1 MARRRFLERRRTEAF
16 RRRQRFYRLLGP
28 GLLLLAAVVAD
39 ACFLLRWDPFYND
52 GRPLAPLWTAA
63 RFLAVNFFV
72 ARLLLHLWFEVR
84 YVVGRAVLRRA
95 PWFALQAVL
104 LALPFT
110 LPLLGLFGYTV
121 HAPAAFAGR
130 FPATRHSW
138 HLSQARPEKCFEDAR
153 YLYCA
158 YAETGAAG
166 GGGEAVRVIRCRKD
180 AIPRVRAIRD
190 RLTTELAEALD
201 RTPPERQDALMA
213 DLAKR
218 EDEAL
223 RGLVEVSA
231 VGVVPSG
238 AEAQISFRTRGRRLY
253 VLWASGARVRRAF
266 TEDRGASWSEF
277 SEISAGD
284 PGLARLP
291 PVGDR
296 FIRVS
301 SGEAFIGSQRGI
313 ELGSLSGWQLVETPE
328 AAHLLFI
335 REGRLCHAR
344 YDKAPGAW
352 GRPFRGRAGLIEQLR
367 SEARALAGGR
377 TIPGLGGGGATP
389 ELDGLRGE
397 CRKRLRRADEL
408 KRRLD
413 ALEKEYAGG
422 RTHLGLVERKLLAI
436 EGKLRPEAA
445 TAAGPGPALSADM
458 DDFEAAVARMN
469 AVRDALDRTRDALY
483 AADDLLD
490 GVAAALDDAAAGL
503 RENRALFDSFRELLI
518 GALVKRAVPAEEQLR
533 RFRDQKDV
541 EEEELRR
548 ALQHMFQGGVEW
560 FEEWSKLD
568 RRRRELLLAAR
579 VPVLTSLPEARERM
593 DALLRTLDGAQRQAR
608 ALLGEIENLRARLDL
623 PYRVIPLDGAG
634 APERCALY
642 RGRGSGGPSLLARV
656 RVRPDDDGA
665 PPRTIWLG
673 SRDDGATW
681 RSLRGR
687 PSFSRLAGHT
697 LLLGTDADGRGV
709 LDRLIAGSRFYF
721 RPAVIGAS
729 LLIAFAFSTVLALLS
744 AAVCRP
750 RIRWQYLFIRLSNVL
765 INGISS
771 LPAIIVLICVFVA
784 VASRAGG
791 AADYD
796 WILVFAIVFTQIPS
810 VYNYV
815 HDAVAHYRDSEML
828 AHDLNIGL
836 SWTRIVIGRILRERC
851 LGIFLIQAF
860 YILGYVILFETTLS
874 YLGFAP
880 PGDLDS
886 WGKLLVE
893 EGRLPMARFL
903 QAGEAGANP
912 LVFAAPLAMILFTI
926 YATNCIG
933 RLLTRSLRDERVQG
947 GR

>member
-72 ARLLLHLWFEVR
+72 ARLLLYLWFEVR

-95 PWFALQAVL
+95 PSFALQAVI

-110 LPLLGLFGYTV
+110 LPLLGIFGYTV

-138 HLSQARPEKCFEDAR
+138 RLSQARPEQCFEDAR

-158 YAETGAAG
+158 YAEADAG
-166 GGGEAVRVIRCRKD
+166 RGEAVRVIRCRKD

-190 RLTTELAEALD
+190 RLTTELAEGLE

-213 DLAKR
+213 DLAMR

-223 RGLVEVSA
+223 RGLVEVNE

-253 VLWASGARVRRAF
+253 VLWRSGARVRRAF
-266 TEDRGASWSEF
+266 TDDRGASWSEF
-277 SEISAGD
+277 SETSAGD
-284 PGLARLP
+284 PGLARLH

-313 ELGSLSGWQLVETPE
+313 ELGSLSGRQLVETPA

-352 GRPFRGRAGLIEQLR
+352 GRPFRGRARLIEQLR

-377 TIPGLGGGGATP
+377 SVPGLGGGGAAP
-389 ELDGLRGE
+389 ELDGLRSE

-445 TAAGPGPALSADM
+445 AAGEPRPAPPADM

-503 RENRALFDSFRELLI
+503 GENRALFDSFRELLI

-533 RFRDQKDV
+533 RFRDRKDV
-541 EEEELRR
+541 EEEALRR
-548 ALQHMFQGGVEW
+548 ALQQMFQGGVEW
-560 FEEWSKLD
+560 FEEWNKLD

-579 VPVLTSLPEARERM
+579 VPVLTSLPEACERM
-593 DALLRTLDGAQRQAR
+593 DASLRMLDGAQRQAR
-608 ALLGEIENLRARLDL
+608 ALLGKIENLRARLHL
-623 PYRVIPLDGAG
+623 PYNVIPLEGAG
-634 APERCALY
+634 VPERCALY
-642 RGRGSGGPSLLARV
+642 RGRDSDGPTLLARV
-656 RVRPDDDGA
+656 RVRPDDDA
-665 PPRTIWLG
+665 PVRTIWLG
-673 SRDDGATW
+673 SRDDGAAW

-709 LDRLIAGSRFYF
+709 LDRLIAGSCFYF

-765 INGISS
+765 MNSISS

-836 SWTRIVIGRILRERC
+836 SWTRIVIVRILRERC

-912 LVFAAPLAMILFTI
+912 LVFAAPLALILFTI

-933 RLLTRSLRDERVQG
+933 RLLTRNLRGERVQG